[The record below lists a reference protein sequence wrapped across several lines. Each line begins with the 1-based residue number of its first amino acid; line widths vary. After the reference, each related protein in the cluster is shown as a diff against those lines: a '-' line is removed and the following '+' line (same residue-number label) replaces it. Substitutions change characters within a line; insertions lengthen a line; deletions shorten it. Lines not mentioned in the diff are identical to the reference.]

1 MLLAVPSFLDD
12 QAVRIGR
19 PDHVSA
25 GPDHRP
31 GCFPGPDS
39 ARGLDPEIR
48 AGLTHGL
55 DGLNRSPFGNH
66 PGRGFGVIAS
76 GQLDGPAGI
85 GNVSQRHLTGLEDHF
100 YRHRAAGANRRELVL
115 QGSPAAASDQR
126 AVSDQIDLAGSGLE
140 CTFNLGQLARR
151 AVSTMGKRD
160 HRGRPGPEL
169 DYSAQAVRKDADIA
183 AAGLPGQLGKG
194 AHLGQRSRRAKQG
207 GVDAGENVCCG
218 FDPKPAAGSK
228 YRTGAGPGTV
238 APELSVLDSQ
248 IAVIVTHRK
257 GCCFQTPVID
267 RANHAAF
274 GWLLKNFFYGLT
286 HHQRLARFRPRP
298 RSFFFSRRR
307 PGRSLCPALRLKK
320 NRWIFSG
327 MPALATYLDSMSK
340 APAANTP
347 SRRPATP
354 DELRDA
360 KERLEKALAKG
371 GADALTDI
379 RPVAISA
386 TLDPRFQVGDPETML
401 ERSVEITPIVNPL
414 FESVLLALGFDR
426 LGERSFAIGAGKKL
440 PSKII
445 MAMLKATPSSMLVPS
460 ESARNADKRG
470 LNPQQ
475 GPGVSHYLYREMCQ
489 SASVSRIPYSDFSK
503 ALGKGQTSSGR
514 GWHRPATEDFYG
526 LHSMVSCA
534 ATPSQIIL
542 TVCSVTSAH
551 RPKDGLTFWPGS
563 PDLNLMRQ
571 GGRRD
576 PVKVT
581 PAEAVALLENAKAWG
596 FPVHDGGGISGLR
609 KAVKDSVLIERVPGS
624 PGLARVV
631 AYADS
636 TRNAVRGSE
645 SLGEEFGMAALG
657 ESPVFA
663 VQTASGE
670 AQKIARKMV
679 ADSACLGS
687 HVVADPQV
695 ADVVKMFRAKPTG
708 GRDPLRPY
716 QDEAVSLHLS
726 TNYGYVNACAP
737 GLGKTLM
744 ALFAQREKAGKVKG
758 YRSLVVCPA
767 AIRSQWM
774 GEARKF
780 FPEARV
786 ETFTARA
793 AAKKLD
799 GFLAD
804 AGDDPAIVFLS
815 YDAMRGAAEKL
826 AENRWHDLICDEA
839 AILGS
844 TGTARTKALWDLRE
858 VSDVAVALTGT
869 PINRSLDDLGY
880 IVAWTRGDE
889 TAFYGQKL
897 SKRFDM
903 ASDADVSALWD
914 ALGPTVFRRDRSE
927 IADQLPHIDTEVLT
941 LDPEPAELRLAN
953 GARDELRRIYDTLQ
967 KKLEVAEELRP
978 DDPKLRQ
985 AREDMKK
992 IRGAVLG
999 GVTLARM
1006 AACDPNSLRDSKSKS
1021 AGVALLEAAKLIDPA
1036 IKNGG
1041 TKRNLITGL
1050 TEELVGRG
1058 DAVLIFTDFS
1068 TVAEGLAA
1076 DLRKAGVKVGTF
1088 TGKNSGKKRDQ
1099 AALDFQ
1105 SGDLDCLVLTGAGR
1119 EGLNLQR
1126 ASVLIHYDLP
1136 WVPSQV
1142 VQRVGR
1148 ASRFGSTSDKLSV
1161 LIPIMAGTIEEKV
1174 ASLLVPRAVE
1184 ALRALDSHRGVK
1196 GSETEMG
1203 LAVGGLEDAVSDEM
1217 KAEKSGLFDLAAEVL
1232 A

>member
-1 MLLAVPSFLDD
+1 
-12 QAVRIGR
+12 
-19 PDHVSA
+19 
-25 GPDHRP
+25 
-31 GCFPGPDS
+31 
-39 ARGLDPEIR
+39 
-48 AGLTHGL
+48 
-55 DGLNRSPFGNH
+55 
-66 PGRGFGVIAS
+66 
-76 GQLDGPAGI
+76 
-85 GNVSQRHLTGLEDHF
+85 
-100 YRHRAAGANRRELVL
+100 
-115 QGSPAAASDQR
+115 
-126 AVSDQIDLAGSGLE
+126 
-140 CTFNLGQLARR
+140 
-151 AVSTMGKRD
+151 
-160 HRGRPGPEL
+160 
-169 DYSAQAVRKDADIA
+169 
-183 AAGLPGQLGKG
+183 
-194 AHLGQRSRRAKQG
+194 
-207 GVDAGENVCCG
+207 
-218 FDPKPAAGSK
+218 
-228 YRTGAGPGTV
+228 
-238 APELSVLDSQ
+238 
-248 IAVIVTHRK
+248 
-257 GCCFQTPVID
+257 
-267 RANHAAF
+267 
-274 GWLLKNFFYGLT
+274 
-286 HHQRLARFRPRP
+286 
-298 RSFFFSRRR
+298 
-307 PGRSLCPALRLKK
+307 
-320 NRWIFSG
+320 
-327 MPALATYLDSMSK
+327 MSK

-347 SRRPATP
+347 ARRPATQ
-354 DELRDA
+354 DELDQA
-360 KERLEKALAKG
+360 KNLIEKALKKG

-379 RPVAISA
+379 RPVAITA
-386 TLDPRFQVGDPETML
+386 TLDPRFSDSDPDTLL
-401 ERSVEITPIVNPL
+401 ERSVEITPTVNPL
-414 FESVLLALGFDR
+414 FESFLLALGFDR

-440 PSKII
+440 PAKVIV
-445 MAMLKATPSSMLVPS
+445 AMLKAVPGNLIVAAD
-460 ESARNADKRG
+460 EARLAEKRG
-470 LNPQQ
+470 FSPNA
-475 GPGVSHYLYREMCQ
+475 YRAANTLYYEMSQ
-489 SASVSRIPYSDFSK
+489 SAAVNKIKYEDFHK
-503 ALGKGQTSSGR
+503 ALGADRRRYTGHSNDEIFAS
-514 GWHRPATEDFYG
+514 
-526 LHSMVSCA
+526 HSMVSCA
-534 ATPSQIIL
+534 TTPSQIIL
-542 TVCSVTSAH
+542 TVCSVADAQH
-551 RPKDGLTFWPGS
+551 PKSGLTFWQDG

-571 GGRRD
+571 SGRRD
-576 PVKVT
+576 PLRVT
-581 PAEAVALLENAKAWG
+581 PGEAVALLESARAWG
-596 FPVHDGGGISGLR
+596 FPVQDGGGMAGIR
-609 KAVKDSVLIERVPGS
+609 TMVRDSVLIERVPGS
-624 PGLARVV
+624 PGLARVI
-631 AYADS
+631 ASADPTNS
-636 TRNAVRGSE
+636 DPDAIDFAGVPMVE
-645 SLGEEFGMAALG
+645 ALG
-657 ESPVFA
+657 KSTIRA
-663 VQTASGE
+663 INTTSGE
-670 AQKIARKMV
+670 AQAIARKMV
-679 ADSACLGS
+679 GS
-687 HVVADPQV
+687 DECAGTTLVADPQV
-695 ADVVKMFRAKPTG
+695 ADVVKMSKAKPTG
-708 GRDPLRPY
+708 KRDPLRPY
-716 QDEAVSLHLS
+716 QDEAVSLHLA
-726 TNYGYVNACAP
+726 TNFGYVNACAP

-744 ALFAQREKAGKVKG
+744 ALFAQREKARKVKG

-793 AAKKLD
+793 AAKNLD

-826 AENRWHDLICDEA
+826 AENQWHDLICDEA

-880 IVAWTRGDE
+880 IVAWARGDE
-889 TAFYGQKL
+889 TAFHGQKL

-903 ASDADVSALWD
+903 ASDDDVSALWD

-978 DDPKLRQ
+978 DDPKLKK

-1041 TKRNLITGL
+1041 TKRNLVTGL